1 MKKLLLS
8 ILALLL
14 VLTGCTQKESKEL
27 DYTEVMN
34 EMFESAVNGTDFGI
48 NFLFLNPEKFGIER
62 TDYKATFTTK
72 EDYAA
77 SIEDSKNLLKELS
90 QIDVSDL
97 NDQQKLDLEVVKE
110 SLETSIAME
119 KFYEY
124 ETGSGLIG
132 YSRSLM
138 NSLTSTLE
146 SYRFRDEQDV
156 KGYLSYVES
165 LPATF
170 KGAVE
175 LELTRQKNGTGFGQ
189 EELDEIVSQ
198 AQTTADSIN
207 DDFFLIDHFN
217 TELATIDSVKN
228 DTKLMATYQQRNKEA
243 ITKSLK
249 ESYQIIADGLKDIE
263 AKPSTGLAGRKDGK
277 EYYEVLLQQET
288 GRKLSM
294 RKIKKKLDQWEEENI
309 LTLMAIARAGNYDK
323 YQAMYAANKYGDFK
337 DGFELISFIEANMND
352 DFPEIETVNYDLKKV
367 DDSISEG
374 ASPAF
379 YFTPAMDYDGSEK
392 QHIYINGDFDNKSF
406 TTYSHESVPGHMYQ
420 FNYFIQKNTEQAP
433 VRSLLNYSGHAEGWA
448 NYVENRGVAYLYDEE
463 YYDFYQAIT
472 NLNKIMEVRFDIG
485 VNYDGWSVEEFH
497 DQLLEATGNP
507 EISEDVSKKIF
518 LTLAH
523 TPAAA
528 PTYYLSSLYIEEMR
542 QEYLKN
548 HEGSTNKQFHEAFL
562 DLGPASFDTIDKF
575 LK

>member
-14 VLTGCTQKESKEL
+14 VLTGCTQKKAKEL

-34 EMFESAVNGTDFGI
+34 EMFESATDGSDFGI

-77 SIEDSKNLLKELS
+77 SIEDSKNILKELS
-90 QIDVSDL
+90 QIDESKL
-97 NDQQKLDLEVVKE
+97 NDQQKLDLAVVKD

-156 KGYLSYVES
+156 KGYLSYIES
-165 LPATF
+165 LPETF

-198 AQTTADSIN
+198 AQTTADSI
-207 DDFFLIDHFN
+207 DEDFFLINHFN
-217 TELATIDSVKN
+217 TELASVDSVKN
-228 DTKLMATYQQRNKEA
+228 DSQLMSTYQQRNKEA

-263 AKPSTGLAGRKDGK
+263 AKPTTGLAGRKDGK
-277 EYYEVLLQQET
+277 EYYELLLQQET

-294 RKIKKKLDQWEEENI
+294 KKIQKKLDEWEEENI
-309 LTLMAIARAGNYDK
+309 LTLMTIARSGKYEK
-323 YQAMYAANKYGDFK
+323 YQEMYAADKYGEFK
-337 DGFELISFIEANMND
+337 DGFDLISYIEANMND
-352 DFPEIETVNYDLKKV
+352 DFPEIENVNYDLKKV

-420 FNYFIQKNTEQAP
+420 FNYFIQKNKEQAP

-448 NYVENRGVAYLYDEE
+448 NYVENRGIAYLYDEE

-472 NLNKIMEVRFDIG
+472 NLNKIMEIRFDIG
-485 VNYDGWSVEEFH
+485 VNYEGWTPEEFYSEVV
-497 DQLLEATGNP
+497 EASGNKNLDMETTNP
-507 EISEDVSKKIF
+507 IYRY
-518 LTLAH
+518 LAH

-548 HEGSTNKQFHEAFL
+548 HEGATNKQFHEAFL